1 VTTYDRHKFAPN
13 VITRYNIAMKLAI
26 RRIGNSLGVIVPKAA
41 LEAWGLGEG
50 DHLELSERSIRPA
63 ESARLSREVLDE
75 LKRSIALAVVRRFT
89 PREIRAQILANL
101 HRWKSQGMWVSA
113 YDEWLELARKED
125 DGILFAAMLGRD
137 ERAVRLRQSA
147 PYVGLLPRE
156 EVRKLNEEASG

>member
-1 VTTYDRHKFAPN
+1 
-13 VITRYNIAMKLAI
+13 MKLAI

-125 DGILFAAMLGRD
+125 DGTLFAAMLGRD